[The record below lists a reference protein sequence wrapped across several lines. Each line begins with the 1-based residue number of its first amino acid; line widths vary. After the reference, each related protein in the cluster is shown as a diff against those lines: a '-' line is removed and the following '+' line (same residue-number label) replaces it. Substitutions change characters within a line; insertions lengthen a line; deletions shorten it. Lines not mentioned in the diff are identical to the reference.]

1 MGTVI
6 GPAHLVDGAKKW
18 PGELPTQ
25 TSNGESRRK
34 SSALLRM
41 ATYLMP
47 ASVEGVTFSEIHG
60 SVLRALRAALVE
72 SPSIAYVAVRALVR
86 SLKSAWTASP
96 GNFTIELSG
105 GVGVGGGGNGGSGG
119 KGRGGN
125 GGNEGDNDSGGIVVL
140 A

>member
-1 MGTVI
+1 
-6 GPAHLVDGAKKW
+6 
-18 PGELPTQ
+18 
-25 TSNGESRRK
+25 
-34 SSALLRM
+34 M

-60 SVLRALRAALVE
+60 SVYSELRAAVVK
-72 SPSIAYVAVRALVR
+72 SPSIAWLAGLIALVR
-86 SLKSAWTASP
+86 SLKLAVPTASP